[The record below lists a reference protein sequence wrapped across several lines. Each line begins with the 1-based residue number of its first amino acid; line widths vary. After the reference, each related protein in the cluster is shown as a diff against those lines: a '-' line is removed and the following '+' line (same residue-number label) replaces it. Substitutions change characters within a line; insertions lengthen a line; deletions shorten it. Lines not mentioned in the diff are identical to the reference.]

1 MEPQDG
7 NQQYR
12 DAAYAPKAVQRRN
25 DVINISDFEGL
36 RITVAS
42 PDDIRNWSYGEVT
55 KPETINYRTFR
66 AEKDGLFDERI
77 FGPTRDFECYCGKYK
92 RIRYKGIVCDRCGVE
107 VTYSRVRRERM
118 GHITL
123 AAPVIHVWFSKGSPS
138 KLSTLLGTSQK
149 ELESIIYYAS
159 YLVTTIDEDK
169 RKEAQQALEEVKQSR
184 LSELKKTIEDE
195 KARLAAEEK
204 EKLIDT
210 KATLKKERKDLVLE
224 EQRVNYKQKNAALDK
239 RLENEGSRIEE
250 IFDRINDIVK
260 GLKTWDV
267 LSEEEYVRLL
277 EYDVIIFFEVETGAS
292 AILHA
297 IEQMDIPKI
306 IGTLREDEHK
316 SSGQKQLK
324 LLKRLHLIEAI
335 NEAGFDL
342 SSIVLRVLPVL
353 PPDLRPMVQLNGGR
367 FATSDL
373 NDLYRRVINRN
384 NRLNHLISLGAPE
397 IILRNEKRML
407 QESVDYLIDTSIR
420 ASSTQ
425 RQFKSLSDVL
435 RGKQGRFRKNLL
447 GKRVDYS
454 GRSVIIVGPELSLNQ
469 CGLPKEMALELFKPF
484 VIREIIARGLTTPNA
499 KAAKRYIEKRPPEV
513 FDILEEI
520 TKNHPVLLN
529 RAPTLHKLGIQ
540 AFYPVLVE
548 GSAIKIHPCVCAGYN
563 ADFDGDQMAI
573 HVPLSARAQEEA
585 INLMMPAS
593 NLLKPADG
601 NPITLPNKEM
611 ALGTFY
617 LTSIDESKRKEALP
631 MFANPAEGY
640 LALSL
645 KMITLREPI
654 MIRFDGN
661 ILETTLGR
669 IMFNEAL
676 PLKMRFVNEEIKAS
690 TIREIITKA
699 MVDISENEVA
709 NLIDKIKEIGFY
721 AATISGISVSAFD
734 LKMLDNKNTLIDA
747 AEKQIQEI
755 ENEYQQGLITLT
767 EQKRLMNH
775 VWLEV
780 TEKMANLTW
789 ELFAKDDIVRIIA
802 DSGGARA
809 GKDQI
814 KQLAAMRGLI
824 YDPLGRIVE
833 LPIKS
838 NFREG
843 LSIFEYVNSARGSRK
858 GLTDS
863 ALKTADAGYLT
874 RRLVDVTHDVI
885 IREADCGATIGY
897 HVPLEN
903 RENITPI
910 INMLL
915 GRVALKD
922 ISSKK
927 TKKVYVKKGDD
938 IDHEKLDEILKDES
952 VLSAEVRT
960 PIYCRLKYG
969 MCAACYGWDLSSYKR
984 ADLGTPVGVIA
995 AQSIG
1000 EPGTQL
1006 TMRVKH
1012 FGGVVMSDVTQGLP
1026 RVEELFEVRRP
1037 KNLAPVAEITGKA
1050 SVEKVEDGYVVK
1062 IKNTKVKPVEER
1074 EYFVP
1079 LASSLLIEDGEQV
1092 VSGTQLC
1099 EGHLDPKDVLKVG
1112 GLEKAQRYLI
1122 DQIQYVYESQGISIH
1137 YKHFETI
1144 VRKMSDKVMI
1154 ETTGDTSLL
1163 PGDLISKLRFEDENA
1178 AVISEGGEPS
1188 TARETMLGVTKAAL
1202 VTDSWLSAASFQE
1215 TTQVLTDAS
1224 LEGKVDNL
1232 IGLKE
1237 NVIVGR
1243 LIPVREHLM
1252 DNYIEPESVEMV
1264 VMNVPAEEETIEAPV
1279 EAGAPAATTKAPVV
1293 KETKTET
1300 EETPAVEEKAKESDS
1315 EASEPNGTEPK
1326 ESV

>member
-1 MEPQDG
+1 MEPKNKDNDMMRFSESALSTQ
-7 NQQYR
+7 NKNR
-12 DAAYAPKAVQRRN
+12 KF

-42 PDDIRNWSYGEVT
+42 PDDIKGWSYGEVT

-169 RKEAQQALEEVKQSR
+169 RKEAQQRLDEVKNRR
-184 LSELKKTIEDE
+184 LDELKNLIESE
-195 KARLAAEEK
+195 KAKLATEEEDKLK
-204 EKLIDT
+204 EIE
-210 KATLKKERKDLVLE
+210 ATLKKERKDLVLE
-224 EQRVNYKQKNAALDK
+224 ETRVLFKQKNAAFDK
-239 RLENEGSRIEE
+239 RLENESSRIEE
-250 IFDRINDIVK
+250 IFTRINDIVK
-260 GLKTWDV
+260 GLKIWDV
-267 LSEEEYVRLL
+267 LSEEEFVRLI
-277 EYDVIIFFEVETGAS
+277 EYDVLIFFEVETGAS

-297 IEQMDIPKI
+297 IESMDVSKI
-306 IGTLREDEHK
+306 IGVLREDVHK

-335 NEAGFDL
+335 AEAGFDL
-342 SSIVLRVLPVL
+342 SSMILRVLPVL

-420 ASSTQ
+420 ASQTQ

-454 GRSVIIVGPELSLNQ
+454 GRSVIIAGPELSLNQ

-484 VIREIIARGLTTPNA
+484 VIREVIARGLTTPNA
-499 KAAKRYIEKRPPEV
+499 KAAKRYIEKRPAEV

-520 TKNHPVLLN
+520 TRNHPVLLN

-573 HVPLSARAQEEA
+573 HVPLSSRAQQEA
-585 INLMMPAS
+585 IDLMMPGS

-617 LTSIDESKRKEALP
+617 LTSVDESKRKETLP
-631 MFANPAEGY
+631 MFSGSAEAY

-645 KMITLREPI
+645 KMITYREPI
-654 MIRFDGN
+654 MIRVNGKTF
-661 ILETTLGR
+661 ETTLGR
-669 IMFNEAL
+669 VLFNENL
-676 PLKMRFVNEEIKAS
+676 PSKMTYINEEIKAS
-690 TIREIITKA
+690 TIKEIITKA
-699 MVDISENEVA
+699 MVDLTKEEVA
-709 NLIDKIKEIGFY
+709 NLIDRIKEVGFY
-721 AATISGISVSAFD
+721 AATISGISVSTFD
-734 LKMLDNKNTLIDA
+734 LKMLPGKRSIIDTS
-747 AEKQIQEI
+747 EGKIKEI
-755 ENEYQQGLITLT
+755 ENEYQQGLITHT

-775 VWLEV
+775 VWLDA
-780 TEKMANLTW
+780 TEEMANKTW
-789 ELFAKDDIVRIIA
+789 DLFDKNDVVKIIA

-885 IREADCGATIGY
+885 IREDDCGTTQGY
-897 HVPLEN
+897 EISLEN
-903 RENITPI
+903 RENVTPLT
-910 INMLL
+910 NMLL

-922 ISSKK
+922 IVAKK
-927 TKKVYVKKGDD
+927 AKKVYGKKGED
-938 IDHEKLDEILKDES
+938 IDHARLAEILLDDT
-952 VLSAEVRT
+952 VLVADIRT
-960 PIYCRLKYG
+960 PIYCKLKYG

-984 ADLGTPVGVIA
+984 ADMGTPVGVIA

-1050 SVEKVEDGYVVK
+1050 DVEKVEDGYIVK
-1062 IKNTKVKPVEER
+1062 IKNSKVKPVEER

-1079 LASSLLIEDGEQV
+1079 LASSLLIEDGAQV
-1092 VSGTQLC
+1092 VAGTQLC

-1112 GLEKAQRYLI
+1112 GLERSQQYLI
-1122 DQIQYVYESQGISIH
+1122 NEIQDVYESQGISIH

-1144 VRKMSDKVMI
+1144 IRKMSDKVMV
-1154 ETTGDTSLL
+1154 ETAGDTSLL
-1163 PGDLISKLRFEDENA
+1163 PGDLVSKLKFEDENA
-1178 AVISEGGEPS
+1178 AVISEGGEPA
-1188 TARETMLGVTKAAL
+1188 TARETVLGVTKAAL

-1224 LEGKVDNL
+1224 LQGKVDDL

-1243 LIPVREHLM
+1243 LIPVRQDFMENAIADEAARGEQARQAQVLIADRESLRNE
-1252 DNYIEPESVEMV
+1252 DN
-1264 VMNVPAEEETIEAPV
+1264 T
-1279 EAGAPAATTKAPVV
+1279 GL
-1293 KETKTET
+1293 
-1300 EETPAVEEKAKESDS
+1300 DS
-1315 EASEPNGTEPK
+1315 AS
-1326 ESV
+1326 SI